1 MRSIETYPSKW
12 IFCFLW
18 DYSFSF
24 SFCYCLI
31 VFYPN
36 TGIFCDNSS
45 ICFLRRITLCFN
57 REAVMILRP
66 SIKGIYKQKCPFVV
80 YHIWWYL
87 FLSPIWLLFARWIGF
102 LKHKNIYIFFFVISR
117 HRYGA
122 CTWNRSPRNTSSQ
135 GISSHGIGPVLRKYS
150 CLSRRQG

>member
-1 MRSIETYPSKW
+1 MYPSKW

-18 DYSFSF
+18 DFSF
-24 SFCYCLI
+24 SFCYCLV

-45 ICFLRRITLCFN
+45 IYFLCRITLCFN

-66 SIKGIYKQKCPFVV
+66 SIKGIYNQKCPFVA

-87 FLSPIWLLFARWIGF
+87 FLSPIWLLFTRWIGF
-102 LKHKNIYIFFFVISR
+102 LKHNFFLSFLDTDMGHVLEIVALEIQIVKASVAMALAQFSANIHVWAGGRI
-117 HRYGA
+117 RY
-122 CTWNRSPRNTSSQ
+122 WPW
-135 GISSHGIGPVLRKYS
+135 
-150 CLSRRQG
+150 